1 MRQLTQYAI
10 HTGKLSSP
18 KRIIVVSDL
27 HDGSFEDILPML
39 QGADALLVPGDIVN
53 RYRQGYARG
62 VAFLQTAAER
72 LPTYFGV
79 GNHEMRLKH
88 PSAFWNAVGQ
98 TTTHVLFNEY
108 LRLGELVIGCWYR
121 PERYGHTDMIPRMAE
136 EPGVRILMSHRPEDY
151 YRYLQNAPVDLILAG
166 HAHGGQI
173 RIAGQGLY
181 APGQG
186 ILPKLT
192 HGLVDGRMVISAG
205 ATNAVPVPRWGN
217 PCEVLAIDL
226 D

>member
-98 TTTHVLFNEY
+98 TATHCPQKTQVVSGRGLSKK
-108 LRLGELVIGCWYR
+108 VPICVSKPR
-121 PERYGHTDMIPRMAE
+121 PVKLMAW
-136 EPGVRILMSHRPEDY
+136 V
-151 YRYLQNAPVDLILAG
+151 
-166 HAHGGQI
+166 
-173 RIAGQGLY
+173 
-181 APGQG
+181 
-186 ILPKLT
+186 
-192 HGLVDGRMVISAG
+192 
-205 ATNAVPVPRWGN
+205 
-217 PCEVLAIDL
+217 
-226 D
+226 